1 MHGKSPTTKA
11 VLLPESNYFVVFF
24 SDHNDFLNWNVYKY
38 TPSILILQ
46 SDSQILDLL
55 NIYQI
60 GYWLFLYYIP
70 VCS

>member
-1 MHGKSPTTKA
+1 MHGESPTTKA
-11 VLLPESNYFVVFF
+11 VLLPESNYFVLFF
-24 SDHNDFLNWNVYKY
+24 LDHNDFLNWNVYEC

-46 SDSQILDLL
+46 SESQILGLL
-55 NIYQI
+55 NIYKI

>member
-24 SDHNDFLNWNVYKY
+24 SDHNDFLNWNVYEY
-38 TPSILILQ
+38 TLSILILQ
-46 SDSQILDLL
+46 SESQILDLL

-70 VCS
+70 VFS

>member
-11 VLLPESNYFVVFF
+11 VLLPESNYFVFF
-24 SDHNDFLNWNVYKY
+24 SDHNDFLNWNVYEY

-46 SDSQILDLL
+46 SESQILNLL
-55 NIYQI
+55 SIYQI